1 MKKRDFNIAY
11 VTAELRAKLAIAKF
25 NKEFENAQG
34 SNTIRKNPSG
44 PNTNGGQTDNA
55 NRNVSGQSG
64 Y

>member
-25 NKEFENAQG
+25 TKEFENAQG
-34 SNTIRKNPSG
+34 SNTVSKNPAGVNPKLQSA
-44 PNTNGGQTDNA
+44 DNA